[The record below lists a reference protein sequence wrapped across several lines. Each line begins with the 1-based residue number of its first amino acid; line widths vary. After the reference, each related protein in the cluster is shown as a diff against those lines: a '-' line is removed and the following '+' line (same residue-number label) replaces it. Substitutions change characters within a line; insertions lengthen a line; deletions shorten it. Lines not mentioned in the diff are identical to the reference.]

1 MSKNLFTSFIIL
13 MFLFMIAIPSQGQ
26 GPVKD
31 HSKIKGLNC
40 SACHQCELP
49 TKENPCL
56 NLSAAIFLGK
66 GERLTP
72 QKMPPEFVMI
82 KVLEDEY
89 EPVKF
94 PHRKHAHML
103 ETNFD
108 CTECHH
114 FAPPTPKNPPCKDC
128 HNPYE
133 YRQDIEQVGLKAAY
147 HRRCLTC
154 HAQWS
159 QNTNCELCH
168 ASKNKEVAEKLA
180 QFIPKFKEMK
190 EPEKTVY
197 INRMFTGPY
206 VTFFHKDHSKKK
218 NVYCADCHDKWECVS
233 CHYQGEERPFMAEA
247 VLGTGVH
254 GPCRLC
260 HATIGKDEKGD
271 DVCVKCHATQE
282 KQQVTATAMRD

>member
-1 MSKNLFTSFIIL
+1 MPKNLFTSFIIL

-133 YRQDIEQVGLKAAY
+133 YREDIEQVGLKAAY

-159 QNTNCELCH
+159 QSTNCELCH
-168 ASKNKEVAEKLA
+168 ASKDKEVAKKLA
-180 QFIPKFKEMK
+180 QFIPKFREVK
-190 EPEKTVY
+190 EPEKKVY
-197 INRMFTGPY
+197 VNRMFTGPY
-206 VTFFHKDHSKKK
+206 VTFFHTDHSNKK

-233 CHYQGEERPFMAEA
+233 CHYQGEKPPVTVE
-247 VLGTGVH
+247 VVTGTGVH

-260 HATIGKDEKGD
+260 HATIGKDEQGN
-271 DVCVKCHATQE
+271 DVCVKCHATEE
-282 KQQVTATAMRD
+282 KHQVTAMKD